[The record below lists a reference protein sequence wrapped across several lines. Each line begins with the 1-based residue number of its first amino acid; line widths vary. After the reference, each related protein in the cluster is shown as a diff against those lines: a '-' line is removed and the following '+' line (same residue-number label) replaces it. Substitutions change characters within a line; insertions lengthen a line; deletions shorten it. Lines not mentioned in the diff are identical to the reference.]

1 MTILLSFWLHGK
13 WKSFDIEC
21 KSLSDIVTQK
31 IFRVIWWIVLPL
43 LTKDAEDRMS
53 EFRLSVVFYCTVNR
67 TFQELP
73 CSTAEIFFLIWLD
86 TKYLVMMALFQ
97 KSNVNE
103 KCQVTYIGKSHNC
116 FVRQVS
122 KKRCQISIGSCQE
135 AGRLART
142 G

>member
-1 MTILLSFWLHGK
+1 MYFKCLNFVSQLCFTVLWIEHSRNYHAALLRF
-13 WKSFDIEC
+13 
-21 KSLSDIVTQK
+21 
-31 IFRVIWWIVLPL
+31 
-43 LTKDAEDRMS
+43 
-53 EFRLSVVFYCTVNR
+53 
-67 TFQELP
+67 
-73 CSTAEIFFLIWLD
+73 FFLIWLD

-135 AGRLART
+135 AGHWTRNPKSIEPSSNQKPIKPGFFRSIFTRSIWLNLRSFK
-142 G
+142 